1 MGWIIAQGKL
11 LLILFRGGDLH
22 VCIDGNFN
30 HRHLKSAGEC
40 PQFYN
45 PTYFLSKEQVD
56 NVGSRIEAA
65 RTKPPRNRR
74 VIKVPDEAVDQ
85 CENGHTAGDGE
96 KAKTNM
102 ERFDDSGVMAL
113 VCRHDIPLFLTNIDS
128 PGEQQKYGLALIEHL
143 FSLLPGNCTVSVLY
157 DVGCVLDRSL
167 QLVRHI
173 ALYFLSF

>member
-1 MGWIIAQGKL
+1 MKT
-11 LLILFRGGDLH
+11 
-22 VCIDGNFN
+22 
-30 HRHLKSAGEC
+30 AGEC
-40 PQFYN
+40 PKFYD

-56 NVGSRIEAA
+56 AVGTRIEAA
-65 RTKPPRNRR
+65 RTRPPKQR
-74 VIKVPDEAVDQ
+74 VNVKVPDEAVDQ

-128 PGEQQKYGLALIEHL
+128 PGEQQKYGVALIKHI
-143 FSLLPGNCTVSVLY
+143 FTLLPPKCTVSVLY

-167 QLVRHI
+167 ELVSSPQLHTLI
-173 ALYFLSF
+173 NSPPT